1 MSFRRHS
8 SIVRTHTYINDIV
21 CMIRTT
27 DYDYDVVIV
36 SINII
41 IITNQ
46 FMYKPYYQRELQIE
60 DYLAV
65 GEGVGG
71 DGKIR
76 AYKKNAYKRC

>member
-1 MSFRRHS
+1 
-8 SIVRTHTYINDIV
+8 
-21 CMIRTT
+21 MIRTT

-65 GEGVGG
+65 GGRGLVGMV
-71 DGKIR
+71 K
-76 AYKKNAYKRC
+76 

>member
-36 SINII
+36 SINI